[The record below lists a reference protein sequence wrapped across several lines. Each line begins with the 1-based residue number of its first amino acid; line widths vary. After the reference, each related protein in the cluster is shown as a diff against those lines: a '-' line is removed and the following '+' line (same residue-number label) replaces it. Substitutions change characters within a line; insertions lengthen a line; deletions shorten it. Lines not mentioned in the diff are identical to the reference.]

1 MKLYKELIDLDFDR
15 SVDLDKLEE
24 LPRDYDSTIF
34 VRERQRKGKLYGLFK
49 RRKGKITGE
58 TKHTVTFT
66 PENKEAE
73 TVLSKRE
80 VAIEPTPKER
90 TNRKQKAP
98 KRAKRYALKEI
109 ERNQREETAQCL
121 RKRC

>member
-34 VRERQRKGKLYGLFK
+34 VRERQRKGKLDGLFK

-58 TKHTVTFT
+58 TKDTVTFT
-66 PENKEAE
+66 PEDKEAE

-80 VAIEPTPKER
+80 VAI
-90 TNRKQKAP
+90 
-98 KRAKRYALKEI
+98 
-109 ERNQREETAQCL
+109 
-121 RKRC
+121 